1 MTEICELKK
10 EFYNTQDIANMMGC
24 SIATARQLFYRSDFP
39 TIKVGKNLKVSR
51 QAFETWCLERRM

>member
-1 MTEICELKK
+1 MTELCELKK
-10 EFYNTQDIANMMGC
+10 EFYNTKDIANMMGC

-51 QAFETWCLERRM
+51 QAFECWCSERRV